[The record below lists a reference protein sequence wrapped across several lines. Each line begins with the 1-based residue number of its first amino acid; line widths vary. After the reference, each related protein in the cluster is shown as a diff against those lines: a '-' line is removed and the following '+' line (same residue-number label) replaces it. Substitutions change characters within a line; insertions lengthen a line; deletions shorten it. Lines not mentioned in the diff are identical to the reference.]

1 MILEPFLLRA
11 LLAGLGIALVAGPL
25 GCFVVWRR
33 MAYFGAA
40 LSHAALLGIAL
51 SVLLQA
57 DLRLGVIFVSILFST
72 LLFLLER
79 MQRLSSDTLL
89 GILAHAT
96 LAAGLVVVSLT
107 GNAGVDLMGW
117 LFGDILSVSGEDLL
131 WIWLSGAVVL
141 GLLLRYWRAFLLEA
155 ISEELAVVEG
165 VKSRRIRLLFLLLL
179 SLVIAVAIQVVGIL
193 LIVSLLIIPAATA
206 RRVSRTPEQ
215 MAALASFA
223 GVLSVLAGL
232 WGSWQWDT
240 PAGPSIVLAA
250 SLLFL
255 IFLFVPA
262 RD

>member
-1 MILEPFLLRA
+1 MTIEPFLLRA
-11 LLAGLGIALVAGPL
+11 ILAGLGVALVAGPL

-51 SVLLQA
+51 SFLLQA
-57 DLRLGVIFVSILFST
+57 DLRLGVIFVSISFST

-79 MQRLSSDTLL
+79 LQRLSSDTLL

-96 LAAGLVVVSLT
+96 LAAGLVVISLS
-107 GNAGVDLMGW
+107 GNAGVDLMGY
-117 LFGDILSVSGEDLL
+117 LFGDILSVSREDLL
-131 WIWLSGAVVL
+131 WIWLGGGLVL
-141 GLLLRYWRAFLLEA
+141 ALLVRYWRELLLEA
-155 ISEELAVVEG
+155 ISEDLAVVEG
-165 VKSRRIRLLFLLLL
+165 VNSRKIRFLFLLLL

-193 LIVSLLIIPAATA
+193 LIVSLLIIPAAAA
-206 RRVSRTPEQ
+206 RRVSRSPEQ
-215 MAALASFA
+215 MALLAGIA
-223 GVLSVLAGL
+223 GILAVLAGL

-255 IFLFVPA
+255 LSLLAPA
-262 RD
+262 RE